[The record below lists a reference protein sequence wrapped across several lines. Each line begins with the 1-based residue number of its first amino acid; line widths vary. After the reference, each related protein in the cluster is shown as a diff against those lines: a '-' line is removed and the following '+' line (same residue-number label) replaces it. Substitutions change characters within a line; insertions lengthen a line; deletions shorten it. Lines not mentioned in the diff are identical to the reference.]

1 MRRGMRTGIAVLALS
16 ALAACTAEEPAVSPG
31 VTKPPAEV
39 ASPSTAEPG
48 ATESG
53 ATEPNL
59 AWADGTPVD
68 GPTIDLD
75 DAVDVRLGEGVTL
88 VSELTVAAGW
98 RPEVVDLRP
107 DGTHLIVDLKG
118 DASPGGGPDGYGPL
132 RLVGSQGTTT
142 LRSPGWEVSGM
153 VDPGTLARFVD
164 GGVAWVEQSVEG
176 AWRLLYAPDGK
187 NKGRVVAEGD
197 GAEGDVRALGRSAAY
212 DDRGGALGWDGTRV
226 PRSSDAPDVW
236 VTPGGDDLLVNS
248 CTDDGC
254 EVSVENP
261 EGGSMPLVR
270 ARGSVFVRAADER
283 HVVLQIVVGEDDAQV
298 WVLDRTARTAVQL
311 LGADPYEPG
320 LDDGRV
326 LMTGES
332 VDAEGE
338 TELFLVDVV
347 AQRSERLPVDRLALG
362 LSLAGDLVAWTASG
376 PAGADGVGGAIL
388 SWPHGE

>member
-1 MRRGMRTGIAVLALS
+1 MRRGMGTGIAVLALS
-16 ALAACTAEEPAVSPG
+16 ALAACTAEEPAASPG
-31 VTKPPAEV
+31 VTTPPGGV
-39 ASPSTAEPG
+39 ASPAVTTPAPEEPI
-48 ATESG
+48 
-53 ATEPNL
+53 L

-68 GPTIDLD
+68 GPTIDID
-75 DAVDVRLGEGVTL
+75 DAVDVRLGEGVML
-88 VSELTVAAGW
+88 VSELRVAEGW
-98 RPEVVDLRP
+98 RPAVVDLRP
-107 DGTHLIVDLKG
+107 DGTYLAVDLEG

-132 RLVGSQGTTT
+132 RLVGAHGTTT

-164 GGVAWVEQSVEG
+164 GGVAWVERSVEG
-176 AWRLLYAPDGK
+176 PWRLLYAPDGEDE
-187 NKGRVVAEGD
+187 GRVVAEGD
-197 GAEGDVRALGRSAAY
+197 GVEIAVRALGRSAAY

-236 VTPGGDDLLVNS
+236 VTPGGNDLLVNS

-261 EGGSMPLVR
+261 EGSSTPLVR
-270 ARGSVFVRAADER
+270 APGSVFVRAADEQ
-283 HVVLQIVVGEDDAQV
+283 HVVVQVAVGEDDSQV
-298 WVLDRTARTAVQL
+298 WVLDRTARTAVRL

-332 VDAEGE
+332 MDAEGE
-338 TELFLVDVV
+338 HELFLVDVV
-347 AQRSERLPVDRLALG
+347 EQRSERLPVDRLPLG
-362 LSLAGDLVAWTASG
+362 LSLAGDLAAWTASG

-388 SWPHGE
+388 SWPHGD